1 MENFLDYFIQLLA
14 QFAGGPGPRENNLV
28 RFGLPA
34 ILWGALLIV
43 AWSRQRDQD
52 LPREKLLV
60 WGFGLG
66 FASALLMVIFVA
78 LQMMDVI
85 EREAAY
91 AILVPMDRAL
101 AMSSFVVVAGAFLRY
116 TLDDARLAYGYL
128 AVGLGATA
136 ICLAIALW
144 QWPGYPSDFAG
155 VSFHAAW
162 AAWLFHLT
170 SSLLI
175 LFALALLRRK
185 RDWLSNVVSIALTL
199 FLIGEVL
206 LLINYATGRDYND
219 VLCPIG
225 NSLRILAVP
234 LLGYVYLREQSIE
247 KRQAERALAAYRHHL
262 EDLVKERTAEL
273 SAVNVQLQQEVVER
287 KQAEEAFEKL
297 SRRYEQILESAG
309 EGICGIDIQGRF
321 TFVNPAAARMLG
333 YRVDELVGQSCHK
346 VWHHS
351 QADDSPY
358 PEAECPIC
366 AGYLQGIASHGED
379 ERFWRKDNTS
389 FPIIYVSSPTYEN
402 GKLTGA
408 VVVFRDITE
417 RKQAEAEIAQRSAR
431 LAAQNAVAATI
442 SRSLELDT
450 ILSAALD
457 VVLAVVEMDIG
468 LVYLWDPDTD
478 GLILQCSRG
487 QILQQEA
494 HGSGQEWGCCTAI
507 STEAMDGLQAVVH
520 PVYDYP
526 GRRPSSNIV
535 REGLELLVSTPLV
548 SKGRAVGALTL
559 GSRQAQRVEQPE
571 LELLTAIGQQIGMA
585 IENARLYRTA
595 ERSAEELALL
605 HQVSLVLSSTLD
617 SVTIYQQIAEQAVK
631 LLSCHMACILAWDR
645 ETRAVK
651 IISTYGVS
659 PAEIASL
666 QAPVTNPATL
676 RELLTEHQSVAIG
689 DARTDPR
696 VPPGWREGLGV
707 DALLCVPIWGAQ
719 KPLGALFL
727 MEQGATRTWRFEELE
742 LIESFVNRAAVALMN
757 ANLHKQL
764 EWAAAL
770 EERQRIAADMHDGL
784 AQTVSILGLR
794 VDEVLALMADDS
806 DRVAL
811 DELSEIRDT
820 VEQVSLDVRRSIAS
834 LHESPPPRQTLYSLL
849 SDLLDQLPVGD
860 GPAID
865 LVCDMSDPMI
875 LPPEQGAQ
883 ALPIVQ
889 EALLNAQR
897 HAGAQRITL
906 QGERRG
912 QDVIITVEDD
922 GRGFEPTTWWQDSHD
937 HFGLSVMHARAS
949 RVGGSLQ
956 IDSAPGKGT
965 RVTLSLPL
973 DGGEPTRP
981 FAGLQQAARQTIDVQ
996 GLDS

>member
-1 MENFLDYFIQLLA
+1 MSRFFDFFLQLLS
-14 QFAGGPGPRENNLV
+14 QFAGGPGPIENNLV

-34 ILWGALLIV
+34 VLWGALLVV
-43 AWSRQRDQD
+43 AWSRQREQD

-66 FASALLMVIFVA
+66 FASALLMAIFVA

-101 AMSSFVVVAGAFLRY
+101 AMSSVVVVAGAFLRY

-128 AVGLGATA
+128 VVGLGTTA
-136 ICLAIALW
+136 VCLGIALW
-144 QWPGYPSDFAG
+144 QWPSYPSDFSG
-155 VSFHAAW
+155 VSFHTAW
-162 AAWLFHLT
+162 GAWLFHLT
-170 SSLLI
+170 SSFLI

-206 LLINYATGRDYND
+206 LLTNYATGRDYND

-247 KRQAERALAAYRHHL
+247 KRRAERALEVYRHHL
-262 EDLVKERTAEL
+262 EDLVEERTAEL
-273 SAVNVQLQQEVVER
+273 SAVNTQLQQEVIER
-287 KQAEEAFEKL
+287 KHAEEALEGL

-309 EGICGIDIQGRF
+309 EGICGIDIEGRF
-321 TFVNPAAARMLG
+321 AFVNPAAARMLG
-333 YRVDELVGQSCHK
+333 YRVDELVGQPCHAS
-346 VWHHS
+346 WHHS

-358 PEAECPIC
+358 PEDECPIC
-366 AGYLQGIASHGED
+366 AGYLQGVASHGD
-379 ERFWRKDNTS
+379 HERFWRKDGSS
-389 FPIIYVSSPTYEN
+389 FPILYVSSPTYEA

-431 LAAQNAVAATI
+431 LAAQIAVAATI

-450 ILSAALD
+450 ILNAALD
-457 VVLAVVEMDIG
+457 VVLSVVEMDIG
-468 LVYLWDPDTD
+468 LVFLWDPDAE
-478 GLILQCSRG
+478 GLILQSSRG
-487 QILQQEA
+487 QILQEEVR
-494 HGSGQEWGCCTAI
+494 GSEQEWGCCVAI
-507 STEAMDGLQAVVH
+507 STEATDGLQAVVH
-520 PVYDYP
+520 PVSDYP
-526 GRRPSSNIV
+526 GGHPSSNIV

-548 SKGRAVGALTL
+548 TKGQAVGALTL
-559 GSRQAQRVEQPE
+559 GSRRADPVLQPE

-617 SVTIYQQIAEQAVK
+617 SGTIYEQIAEQAVK
-631 LLSCHMACILAWDR
+631 LLSCDMACVLASSQEQR
-645 ETRAVK
+645 EAEL
-651 IISTYGVS
+651 ISSYGMNG
-659 PAEIASL
+659 AEIEIVQAAMHIPGAL
-666 QAPVTNPATL
+666 QG
-676 RELLTEHQSVAIG
+676 LLSEHQSVTIG
-689 DARTDPR
+689 DALADPR
-696 VPPGWREGLGV
+696 IPLAWRQHLGV
-707 DALLCVPIWGAQ
+707 KALLCVPIWGAQ
-719 KPLGALFL
+719 EPLGSLFL
-727 MEQGATRTWRFEELE
+727 MERKAARAWRFEELE

-794 VDEVLALMADDS
+794 VDEVLEL
-806 DRVAL
+806 VAAGTAGEAI

-820 VEQVSLDVRRSIAS
+820 VEQVSVDVRRSIAS
-834 LHESPPPRQTLYSLL
+834 LHEAPPPRRTLRELL

-860 GPAID
+860 GPPIE
-865 LVCDMSDPMI
+865 LVCNMQEPLV

-897 HAGAQRITL
+897 HSGAQRITL
-906 QGERRG
+906 LGERRG
-912 QDVIITVEDD
+912 QEVVITVEDD
-922 GRGFEPTTWWQDSHD
+922 GQGFEPGEWWQNSQD
-937 HFGLSVMHARAS
+937 HFGLSVMHARAA
-949 RVGGSLQ
+949 RVGGKLR
-956 IDSAPGKGT
+956 IESAPGRGT
-965 RVTLSLPL
+965 CVILALPL
-973 DGGEPTRP
+973 EGEER
-981 FAGLQQAARQTIDVQ
+981 ARRVAAMRSGIARHTIE
-996 GLDS
+996 S